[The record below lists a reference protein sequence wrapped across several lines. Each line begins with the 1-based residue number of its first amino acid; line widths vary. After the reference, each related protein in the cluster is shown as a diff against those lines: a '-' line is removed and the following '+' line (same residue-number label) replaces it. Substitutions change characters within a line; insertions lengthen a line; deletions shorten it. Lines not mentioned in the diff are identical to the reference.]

1 MTKLTDV
8 VAREHIVDLPEEGEA
23 ERHVGVA
30 QARSRRGGVQH
41 PHTRPEGSLAGELSS
56 HDMPLEEIR
65 AVLRARDP
73 VVVARYMELHRERL
87 AEQLAHRIREL
98 EALERILARR
108 SRPARRS
115 DELSGEL
122 HQEA

>member
-8 VAREHIVDLPEEGEA
+8 GARERIVDFPEEA
-23 ERHVGVA
+23 ATERQVGVA
-30 QARSRRGGVQH
+30 QARSRRRGARLPLH
-41 PHTRPEGSLAGELSS
+41 PGEGSLARALSS

-73 VVVARYMELHRERL
+73 VVVARHMELHRERL

-98 EALERILARR
+98 DVLERILARR
-108 SRPARRS
+108 SSAALPKR
-115 DELSGEL
+115 
-122 HQEA
+122 